1 MIPVRLKGFC
11 VVKQTE
17 DHTCGFCAM
26 SAVYKY
32 YQLSPTESYLRE
44 RLGVDNT
51 ILPIKHRTLPRKL
64 EKVLSETRG
73 TLPPD
78 LFSVLYEDGFDVDW
92 RCNSFET
99 YRADLYRHL
108 KAGHP
113 ALALVDVVKH
123 WVVINGIDNDGISI
137 VDSSGYLSPP
147 GNPRHRYEITH
158 EHAAERF
165 SGVIL
170 VSRGART
177 SAREM
182 MTTLDYARQHIAGA
196 AFGLAGGFLY
206 GVRAFERWLRT

>member
-11 VVKQTE
+11 VVKQRE
-17 DHTCGFCAM
+17 DHTCGFCAV

-32 YQLSPTESYLRE
+32 YQLSPAESYLRE

-64 EKVLSETRG
+64 KKLLDETKG

-92 RCNSFET
+92 RFTSYET

-113 ALALVDVVKH
+113 ALALVDGIVH
-123 WVVINGIDNDGISI
+123 WVSVVGMDDDGLSI

-147 GNPRHRYEITH
+147 GKPRYRYEITH
-158 EHAAERF
+158 AYAAERL

-170 VSRGART
+170 VSRRARAR
-177 SAREM
+177 ARE

-196 AFGLAGGFLY
+196 AFGLAGVFRY
-206 GVRAFERWLRT
+206 GVRAFERWLKP